1 MSYCEDYPC
10 CGHEQGCC
18 PSFNESGQQLN
29 RVCTCGA
36 ELPVNNRVSM
46 CDNCL
51 QSDDDCRWG
60 DDDDYDEEDCDDDEC
75 SDDDDYAGL
84 YPADRDEPY
93 DN

>member
-1 MSYCEDYPC
+1 
-10 CGHEQGCC
+10 
-18 PSFNESGQQLN
+18 
-29 RVCTCGA
+29 
-36 ELPVNNRVSM
+36 LPVNNRFSI

-60 DDDDYDEEDCDDDEC
+60 DDDDYDEDCDDDDEC